1 MKTAMQE
8 LYDLLESYRLL
19 TDNISIVDVQRM
31 VGIYYNGL
39 EKEQIIKAYEYGNLQ
54 EDYTKFQDAVDYY
67 EENYRK

>member
-31 VGIYYNGL
+31 VGIYYNGK
-39 EKEQIIKAYEYGNLQ
+39 EKEQIINSAKEGCNWQYC
-54 EDYTKFQDAVDYY
+54 KFKNAEDYY
-67 EENYRK
+67 EQTYNT